1 MSKEAR
7 EIVNST
13 ESLELDLK
21 GYGFSQAQELIQGAF
36 EDDRELNEMIRVTLI
51 VGAGKE
57 KRQKYDQELGKW
69 IRQGLREIGYEE
81 DNGAS
86 CSFACQGTFK
96 YQHDTGKNLMYVHVF
111 PRAIQ
116 KQEPGNDVSDEIYDD
131 STDHGSYNAA
141 EWLCIVSS
149 EDIFS
154 KMMNKKMPAWI
165 QKRRCL
171 HLFKECQEKV
181 AEGERKM
188 ACMKALEKDEE
199 RLYTEAVDL
208 EGKIKILADG
218 MKLMV
223 ENGKLTASEKETVL
237 AQIAEKQ
244 DTVKKELE
252 CVGSN
257 SKLKLKLEKQTAAL
271 VERKDKISKI
281 TPYRLP
287 VLREA
292 EIKILYKKLLPLEKL
307 EVKAGAKG
315 LWSNKLS
322 QSEVSALKGKAELD
336 EQLAALLGAARCWFE
351 EDDEFEARISS
362 IRSVIS
368 TRIAKKTEAKAK
380 AQPNGGW
387 ATVGKKKNKKTDF
400 SKLLKKRP
408 QTGGFNALMD

>member
-1 MSKEAR
+1 
-7 EIVNST
+7 
-13 ESLELDLK
+13 
-21 GYGFSQAQELIQGAF
+21 
-36 EDDRELNEMIRVTLI
+36 
-51 VGAGKE
+51 
-57 KRQKYDQELGKW
+57 
-69 IRQGLREIGYEE
+69 
-81 DNGAS
+81 
-86 CSFACQGTFK
+86 
-96 YQHDTGKNLMYVHVF
+96 
-111 PRAIQ
+111 
-116 KQEPGNDVSDEIYDD
+116 
-131 STDHGSYNAA
+131 
-141 EWLCIVSS
+141 
-149 EDIFS
+149 
-154 KMMNKKMPAWI
+154 MMNKKMPAWI